1 MFLLARPCRSRRSY
15 ELKYPIQTK
24 KESRH
29 KVCFLFLAEKERF
42 CLAVLGT
49 ALHCWRYRIIL
60 RKRGFA
66 CILRRLPLLSAPL
79 IAHRA
84 RSRTSLSR
92 LRRARQISLRQRKNK
107 TTRLGGFIFWRR
119 RRDLN
124 LCAAVLF
131 VLFVCELK

>member
-92 LRRARQISLRQRKNK
+92 LGAFENLSPQRKK
-107 TTRLGGFIFWRR
+107 DTLWCPFS
-119 RRDLN
+119 L
-124 LCAAVLF
+124 A
-131 VLFVCELK
+131 E